1 MFNWWELSWI
11 VHSHQLYPIV
21 AFPLK
26 CHQGAGDAQVDLNK
40 MHQKNTKTGTKREI
54 QMCPIW
60 AASMP
65 VAFWADIASCTRC
78 WPATSAAEHSESLA
92 NGCRRYIQL
101 IISRKFATC
110 LAKQLPLNKVDPK
123 WSKVYQLAELWPALA
138 DQRRGL
144 LLFSIILRVATYQT
158 YLNDLKDL

>member
-54 QMCPIW
+54 RMCPIW

-78 WPATSAAEHSESLA
+78 WPATSAAEHSESLGKWMQKVHSA
-92 NGCRRYIQL
+92 HNQQKICNMSGKTAAAEQSWPKVIQ
-101 IISRKFATC
+101 SVPASWA
-110 LAKQLPLNKVDPK
+110 LASFG
-123 WSKVYQLAELWPALA
+123 WSKKRPPP
-138 DQRRGL
+138 
-144 LLFSIILRVATYQT
+144 F
-158 YLNDLKDL
+158 